1 MGTHPIFESDFD
13 CLTEMAETDKPSVLE
28 ARLQAARERR
38 QRQEKERADRKTEMA
53 SKLEETEKRRQD
65 LVSARDA
72 KIEAKKEHATTRHEE
87 VQKRREVQMRVRRE
101 KLLNDVEKT
110 DRLSREAKRRNRH
123 SWGGNIHVEKSQ
135 CQMMIRT
142 SSACGDDSPQT
153 DRPRPTAL
161 SKPMQN
167 WISGLRSYDG
177 EDGEMSLNTSTH
189 SSLNS
194 PRGQYIVPERLL
206 TPTASSKAKR
216 HTPEGSAATTDDVG
230 KVSEMGDGK
239 LKRRTVSSMD
249 INRLAQPKRSI
260 SKDRGAPDGG
270 GSGFGGGLGGGGG
283 GRLTRARSIQN
294 LSPRTKTTNRS
305 RQSSFDNSP
314 RTAPDGAPT
323 NTSNT
328 ARARRTSRESG
339 GAKAK
344 TTKTVE
350 TPKPKAEAFTTTT
363 TVTKKPTTADK
374 QKTPKPKT
382 TSTPMVNKET
392 PLAKSTPKVQVAKAV
407 VKATVEV
414 APCDK
419 FPCNKSPEQIATPPP
434 LPSTS
439 DLKKQLELEDLEDDL
454 SDELIVELKIDEVV
468 APATVEPVKTETPS
482 KTAPPVTTSVPA
494 MVEPVKKD
502 TPTSTAPPVTTSA
515 PAPTQVFD
523 GKNDA
528 LESSVDFTNLNL
540 KKVETRSAQS
550 FPIASPTKD
559 FGSDERKPHDQSAGE
574 LSIGSSEVVYEEAKG
589 VKTLASKFNELK
601 QESLTSLASE
611 SMTSMTSTDTE
622 KEQKGDKSVHWPEDN
637 DMEKVEHISPDEEKE
652 KPEKKKK
659 MNSTKNSMIMGWVD
673 NSGETTSE
681 VVNSEIDDVAAG
693 STESVAAPAGA
704 AVGGEGD
711 AKEDEYKRKLEEKKR
726 EHQRRKQEQE
736 ELEQERLNQLEQQ
749 EHDKKKQREA
759 ELDAKFEEEKQRM
772 EEKMSENLKKS
783 LEEKEHKR
791 KEEEEQR
798 KARKDRIAAIMKRT
812 REQNNAEQAANN
824 GVSSTPGSE
833 LVGLQRTTSSG
844 SGTGSVTDMSSRV
857 GSLLGS
863 IRAKTGVVFGEPG
876 QQQDTVNHAVPSVQ

>member
-1 MGTHPIFESDFD
+1 MG
-13 CLTEMAETDKPSVLE
+13 
-28 ARLQAARERR
+28 
-38 QRQEKERADRKTEMA
+38 
-53 SKLEETEKRRQD
+53 
-65 LVSARDA
+65 
-72 KIEAKKEHATTRHEE
+72 
-87 VQKRREVQMRVRRE
+87 
-101 KLLNDVEKT
+101 
-110 DRLSREAKRRNRH
+110 
-123 SWGGNIHVEKSQ
+123 
-135 CQMMIRT
+135 
-142 SSACGDDSPQT
+142 
-153 DRPRPTAL
+153 
-161 SKPMQN
+161 
-167 WISGLRSYDG
+167 
-177 EDGEMSLNTSTH
+177 
-189 SSLNS
+189 
-194 PRGQYIVPERLL
+194 
-206 TPTASSKAKR
+206 
-216 HTPEGSAATTDDVG
+216 
-230 KVSEMGDGK
+230 
-239 LKRRTVSSMD
+239 
-249 INRLAQPKRSI
+249 
-260 SKDRGAPDGG
+260 
-270 GSGFGGGLGGGGG
+270 
-283 GRLTRARSIQN
+283 
-294 LSPRTKTTNRS
+294 
-305 RQSSFDNSP
+305 
-314 RTAPDGAPT
+314 
-323 NTSNT
+323 
-328 ARARRTSRESG
+328 
-339 GAKAK
+339 
-344 TTKTVE
+344 
-350 TPKPKAEAFTTTT
+350 
-363 TVTKKPTTADK
+363 
-374 QKTPKPKT
+374 
-382 TSTPMVNKET
+382 
-392 PLAKSTPKVQVAKAV
+392 
-407 VKATVEV
+407 
-414 APCDK
+414 
-419 FPCNKSPEQIATPPP
+419 
-434 LPSTS
+434 
-439 DLKKQLELEDLEDDL
+439 
-454 SDELIVELKIDEVV
+454 
-468 APATVEPVKTETPS
+468 
-482 KTAPPVTTSVPA
+482 
-494 MVEPVKKD
+494 
-502 TPTSTAPPVTTSA
+502 TTSA

-528 LESSVDFTNLNL
+528 LEPSVDFTNLNL

-659 MNSTKNSMIMGWVD
+659 KKKDKKKSKKEDSDEKSESKKKKKMNSTKNSMIMGWLD

-759 ELDAKFEEEKQRM
+759 DLDAKFEEEKQRM

-833 LVGLQRTTSSG
+833 LVGLQRTTSSE
-844 SGTGSVTDMSSRV
+844 SGTGSVTDTSSRV
-857 GSLLGS
+857 GSFLGS
-863 IRAKTGVVFGEPG
+863 IRAKTGVVIGEPG
-876 QQQDTVNHAVPSVQ
+876 QQQDTVNHAV

>member
-1 MGTHPIFESDFD
+1 MG
-13 CLTEMAETDKPSVLE
+13 
-28 ARLQAARERR
+28 
-38 QRQEKERADRKTEMA
+38 
-53 SKLEETEKRRQD
+53 
-65 LVSARDA
+65 
-72 KIEAKKEHATTRHEE
+72 
-87 VQKRREVQMRVRRE
+87 
-101 KLLNDVEKT
+101 
-110 DRLSREAKRRNRH
+110 
-123 SWGGNIHVEKSQ
+123 
-135 CQMMIRT
+135 
-142 SSACGDDSPQT
+142 
-153 DRPRPTAL
+153 
-161 SKPMQN
+161 
-167 WISGLRSYDG
+167 
-177 EDGEMSLNTSTH
+177 
-189 SSLNS
+189 
-194 PRGQYIVPERLL
+194 
-206 TPTASSKAKR
+206 
-216 HTPEGSAATTDDVG
+216 
-230 KVSEMGDGK
+230 
-239 LKRRTVSSMD
+239 
-249 INRLAQPKRSI
+249 
-260 SKDRGAPDGG
+260 
-270 GSGFGGGLGGGGG
+270 
-283 GRLTRARSIQN
+283 
-294 LSPRTKTTNRS
+294 
-305 RQSSFDNSP
+305 
-314 RTAPDGAPT
+314 
-323 NTSNT
+323 
-328 ARARRTSRESG
+328 
-339 GAKAK
+339 
-344 TTKTVE
+344 
-350 TPKPKAEAFTTTT
+350 
-363 TVTKKPTTADK
+363 
-374 QKTPKPKT
+374 
-382 TSTPMVNKET
+382 
-392 PLAKSTPKVQVAKAV
+392 QVAKAV

-659 MNSTKNSMIMGWVD
+659 KKKDKKKSKKEDSDEKSESKKKKKMNSTKNSMIMGWLD

-693 STESVAAPAGA
+693 STESVSAPAGA

-759 ELDAKFEEEKQRM
+759 ELDAKFEKEKQ
-772 EEKMSENLKKS
+772 
-783 LEEKEHKR
+783 R

-833 LVGLQRTTSSG
+833 LVGLQRTTSSE

-863 IRAKTGVVFGEPG
+863 IRAKTGVVIGEPG